1 MNIGFGGVSSYITPF
16 WIARCLRALFPQEE
30 IEITYDQ
37 LGTLKHANKYVKV
50 LYFFLVDIPFFRFS
64 WLTFLG
70 QPTHFHG
77 RTPSGTQPWPFR
89 LGLDQPLWLCVLRKA
104 QKWSP
109 ILCHFLETIIDVK

>member
-64 WLTFLG
+64 WLKL
-70 QPTHFHG
+70 
-77 RTPSGTQPWPFR
+77 
-89 LGLDQPLWLCVLRKA
+89 L
-104 QKWSP
+104 
-109 ILCHFLETIIDVK
+109 HFLVNQPISMVEHPRELNPGHFDWASTNHFGFVSCEKPKSGHQFYVTFWKRS